1 MSPPLPV
8 AYSYIR
14 IPEDFTPSLNFSVTS
29 AIFGALL
36 TKTLGQKKN
45 NYGTDQ
51 EKRGHFFTWTCLV
64 TARVENETF
73 SRLFI
78 FKLEIKYLV
87 FAFLN
92 IFQMQKQQRAFYF
105 KNLLAN
111 YVSFACCLFLLG
123 S

>member
-29 AIFGALL
+29 ALL
-36 TKTLGQKKN
+36 TETLGQKKN

-51 EKRGHFFTWTCLV
+51 EKRGHFFTWTFLV

-92 IFQMQKQQRAFYF
+92 IFQMQKQQRTFYF
-105 KNLLAN
+105 KNFLAN
-111 YVSFACCLFLLG
+111 FV
-123 S
+123 